1 MSPAPAVPLLDLTK
15 QHAAIRD
22 AVLPRVTQ
30 VIDSQQFILGPV
42 VAEFEAAMRD
52 FLGGGDGRGSGVHAI
67 GMSSGTDAQLALL
80 MALGIGPGD
89 AVLTTPYTFFATAG
103 CLSRV
108 GARPVFV
115 DIDPATFNLSP
126 TALAAYL
133 HRQARRDDAGVLRT
147 PTGERLRAVVPVHL
161 FGLACA
167 MDEILALAREFDLQV
182 LEDASQAIGAQYHA
196 AGEPGPRAVGT
207 FGEAAWFS
215 FFPSKNLGAY
225 GDGGLTVCRDAALA
239 DALRATR
246 MHGMTEQYFHKF
258 VGGNFRLDALQA
270 AVLHAKLPLLPAW
283 SERRRANAAWY
294 RQAFAAAGLLED
306 KITLP
311 AEPFAGQPGV
321 EEHHIYHQY
330 VIRVPAAD
338 RDRLRTHLT
347 ARRIGSAIYYPLPLH
362 LQECFASLGY
372 RAGDFP
378 AAEAA
383 ARETIALPI
392 FPELTEDQLAAVVA
406 AIADFY
412 RAAG

>member
-1 MSPAPAVPLLDLTK
+1 MSHHPAVPLLDLTK

-30 VIDSQQFILGPV
+30 VIDAQQFILGPV
-42 VAEFEAAMRD
+42 VAEFEAAMTA
-52 FLGGGDGRGSGVHAI
+52 FLGGGVHAV

-89 AVLTTPYTFFATAG
+89 AVITTPYTFFATAG
-103 CLSRV
+103 CLARV

-126 TALAAYL
+126 AALAEYL
-133 HRQARRDDAGVLRT
+133 HGQARRDAADGALRT

-167 MDEILALAREFDLQV
+167 MDEIGALAREFGLLV
-182 LEDASQAIGAQYHA
+182 LEDASQAIGAQYRSG
-196 AGEPGPRAVGT
+196 GEAPGVRAVGT
-207 FGEAAWFS
+207 IGEASWFS

-225 GDGGLTVCRDAALA
+225 GDGGLTVCRDDALA
-239 DALRATR
+239 ATLRATR

-270 AVLHAKLPLLPAW
+270 AVLHAKLPLLPDW
-283 SERRRANAAWY
+283 SARRRANAAWY
-294 RQAFAAAGLLED
+294 RQAFAAAGLLD
-306 KITLP
+306 GKITVP
-311 AEPFAGQPGV
+311 AEPFAGVPGV
-321 EEHHIYHQY
+321 LEHHIYHQY

-338 RDRLRTHLT
+338 RDALRAHLG
-347 ARRIGSAIYYPLPLH
+347 ARNVGSAIYYPLPLH
-362 LQECFASLGY
+362 LQECFSSLGH

-378 AAEAA
+378 VAEAA
-383 ARETIALPI
+383 ACESIALPI
-392 FPELTEDQLAAVVA
+392 FPELTEEQLAAVVA

-412 RAAG
+412 RAEP